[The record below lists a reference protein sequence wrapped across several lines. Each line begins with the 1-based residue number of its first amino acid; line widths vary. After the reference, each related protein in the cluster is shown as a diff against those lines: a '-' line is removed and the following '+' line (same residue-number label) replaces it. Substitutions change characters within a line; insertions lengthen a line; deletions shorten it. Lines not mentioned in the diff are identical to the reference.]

1 MIYMKVVGQITM
13 ETQYLNFTL
22 RDLNLVQNFLKVDE
36 LIG

>member
-1 MIYMKVVGQITM
+1 M

-36 LIG
+36 LIGWIQSLP